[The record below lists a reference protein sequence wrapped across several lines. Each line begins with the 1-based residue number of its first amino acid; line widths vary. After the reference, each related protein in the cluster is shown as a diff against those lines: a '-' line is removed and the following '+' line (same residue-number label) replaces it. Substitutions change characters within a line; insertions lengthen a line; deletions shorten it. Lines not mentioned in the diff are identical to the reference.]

1 MNRIACLLVLLVP
14 GVAAATD
21 GWQHAVD
28 DNALRRASVQGGVLM
43 TAADGST
50 AAELAELEL
59 RCRPGRDGSL
69 VWRLVVP
76 AGGVMAVFPYDAFE
90 GPDAPA
96 AATSASR
103 LALEGGLLRT
113 AFDTRQSGYRLDA
126 GRFAFEVVQPS
137 NASGEAA
144 LLADA
149 IGTQT
154 RALTWSVRADGG
166 FRLDAR
172 FDAAGARAAV
182 AETMLGCGPVPVLGA
197 DERAALA
204 GRAVADS
211 GALASRALAWRL
223 AATLGPRWPAVR
235 ERLAAATAGV
245 DGDVFYLLADE
256 GEDRGVAVLFGPH
269 AATVVVL
276 IDEGRV
282 TRDVLD
288 GASIPAPQPVR
299 EFVAARRRS

>member
-1 MNRIACLLVLLVP
+1 MNRIACLLMLLVP
-14 GVAAATD
+14 GVAAATE

-28 DNALRRASVQGGVLM
+28 DNGLRRASAQGGVLM

-50 AAELAELEL
+50 AAEMAELEL
-59 RCRPGRDGSL
+59 RCRPGRDGS
-69 VWRLVVP
+69 VAWRLVVP
-76 AGGVMAVFPYDAFE
+76 AGGVMAGFPFDTFE

-96 AATSASR
+96 AATAATR

-113 AFDTRQSGYRLDA
+113 AFDARQSGYRIDA
-126 GRFAFEVVQPS
+126 DRFAFEVVQAAT
-137 NASGEAA
+137 ASAEAA

-154 RALTWSVRADGG
+154 RALTYSVRAENGV
-166 FRLDAR
+166 RLEAR

-197 DERAALA
+197 DERAVWV

-211 GALASRALAWRL
+211 GALTARAVTWRL

-245 DGDVFYLLADE
+245 DGDVLYLLADE
-256 GEDRGVAVLFGPH
+256 GEDRGVAVMFGAL
-269 AATVVVL
+269 AATVVIL
-276 IDEGRV
+276 IDEGKV
-282 TRDVLD
+282 TRHVFD
-288 GASIPAPQPVR
+288 GASIPAPQAVR
-299 EFVAARRRS
+299 EFVAARRRG